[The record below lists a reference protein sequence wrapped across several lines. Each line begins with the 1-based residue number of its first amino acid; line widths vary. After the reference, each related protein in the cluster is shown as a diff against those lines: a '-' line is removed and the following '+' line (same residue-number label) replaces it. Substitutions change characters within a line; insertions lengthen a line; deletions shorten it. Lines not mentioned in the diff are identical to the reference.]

1 MDMAAS
7 YTGDMG
13 DVKVEI
19 PDYIVDGI
27 IDKLLKRG
35 EADNNDLM
43 EIVINYLRGY
53 LEKIMDSPERII
65 SCIPEDKFQELFY
78 KYIIKC
84 NILGRLDSI
93 ENSLLE
99 IQRSITHN
107 ARYFSD
113 HRQFNSSMVDIDRNF
128 NQLSADIS
136 CLKDE
141 VSVIRYKID

>member
-53 LEKIMDSPERII
+53 LR
-65 SCIPEDKFQELFY
+65 EDNGLSRKN
-78 KYIIKC
+78 YI
-84 NILGRLDSI
+84 LYS
-93 ENSLLE
+93 
-99 IQRSITHN
+99 
-107 ARYFSD
+107 
-113 HRQFNSSMVDIDRNF
+113 
-128 NQLSADIS
+128 
-136 CLKDE
+136 
-141 VSVIRYKID
+141 

>member
-13 DVKVEI
+13 DVKVGI

-53 LEKIMDSPERII
+53 LR
-65 SCIPEDKFQELFY
+65 EDNGLSRKN
-78 KYIIKC
+78 YI
-84 NILGRLDSI
+84 LYS
-93 ENSLLE
+93 
-99 IQRSITHN
+99 
-107 ARYFSD
+107 
-113 HRQFNSSMVDIDRNF
+113 
-128 NQLSADIS
+128 
-136 CLKDE
+136 
-141 VSVIRYKID
+141 